1 MKKFLAIILIIA
13 VIFSGTL
20 DILFRLFLQPC
31 PQDSRGP
38 SDPLWASVSSNP
50 QMYIFCPS

>member
-20 DILFRLFLQPC
+20 DILFRLFFQPC
-31 PQDSRGP
+31 PQDSRGS

>member
-1 MKKFLAIILIIA
+1 MKKFLAIILFIA

-20 DILFRLFLQPC
+20 DTLFLLFFQPC